1 MGRSQDAAKI
11 PTRDSTAGCLPKE
24 RITQPKMAVVQ
35 GLRDSGFEKRPGE
48 E

>member
-11 PTRDSTAGCLPKE
+11 PTKDRTAGHLPTI
-24 RITQPKMAVVQ
+24 ITQHKMAIVQ
-35 GLRDSGFEKRPGE
+35 GLRDSGFEKRRGE